1 MASLAALVIGAFS
14 DREAVGL
21 QLLYDFPRLQCELGR
36 FTPSAGNG
44 SLYAGD
50 LVREPPTASRCLGGV
65 GVGMSADRTTAAL
78 TSERTAEPLLPL
90 LAAAR
95 ALTLEMW
102 IRPSAADLREE
113 RLAPIFALHS
123 PSAATIGSCG
133 QHDEASLVVSQSS
146 IGGRP
151 VLKVQL
157 AQAWF
162 SSFTNVH
169 RCLEFTVVDGDSG
182 GWRGG
187 APARPPTTPHALPPR
202 AAQLTPPTTRAQSCP
217 SLTRQLPRCTTS
229 PSSSTTAR
237 RPSSTSTAAPAT

>member
-1 MASLAALVIGAFS
+1 MSSA
-14 DREAVGL
+14 
-21 QLLYDFPRLQCELGR
+21 YDNGGSRRDCARSWADGVQHV
-36 FTPSAGNG
+36 TPSARRAQNIRRRDDGAWG
-44 SLYAGD
+44 RP
-50 LVREPPTASRCLGGV
+50 REPPTASRCLGGV

-187 APARPPTTPHALPPR
+187 AARWAGR
-202 AAQLTPPTTRAQSCP
+202 R
-217 SLTRQLPRCTTS
+217 RLPRVG
-229 PSSSTTAR
+229 R
-237 RPSSTSTAAPAT
+237 RLETRCDYR

>member
-78 TSERTAEPLLPL
+78 TSERTAEPL

-187 APARPPTTPHALPPR
+187 APARPPTTPPALPPR
-202 AAQLTPPTTRAQSCP
+202 ASHLTPPTTRAQSYP
-217 SLTRQLPRCTTS
+217 SSTRRPRRCTTS
-229 PSSSTTAR
+229 RSSSTTAR